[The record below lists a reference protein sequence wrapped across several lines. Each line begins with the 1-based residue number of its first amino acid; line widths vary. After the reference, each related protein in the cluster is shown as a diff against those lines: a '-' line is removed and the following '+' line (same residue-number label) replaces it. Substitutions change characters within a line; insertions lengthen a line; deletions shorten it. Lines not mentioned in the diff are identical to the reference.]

1 MLFFDIGAN
10 VGRWTVSN
18 VNIHDNV
25 IAVEPSPVAFSK
37 LLENIDA
44 LPRSLS
50 TNVICLNYAVHH
62 SDESFINLYD
72 CKKHRYSTTNKMWL
86 LDKNSRYYGKEH
98 KIVQCRPIKLD
109 QMIKLYGE
117 PDLIKIDVEGGEY
130 ECIKTLSRMVS
141 LICFEWALEFLDIT
155 LKCIDHLYNIGFRE
169 MFIQFEDIYNFRP
182 HSSEYIKIKSIDLP
196 NAITHFAKYE
206 HSKRLDWGMIWC
218 K

>member
-10 VGRWTVSN
+10 IGKWTVSN
-18 VNIHDNV
+18 VNVHDV
-25 IAVEPSPVAFSK
+25 VVAVEPSPTAFSK
-37 LLENIDA
+37 LLENVDA

-50 TNVICLNYAVHH
+50 QNVLCINYAIHN
-62 SDESFINLYD
+62 SDEQFINLYN
-72 CKKHRYSTTNKMWL
+72 CKKHKYSTTNKMWL
-86 LDKNSRYYGKEH
+86 LDKKSRYYGKEH
-98 KIVQCRPIKLD
+98 YVVPCRPFKLD

-130 ECIKTLSRMVS
+130 ECLKTLTNYVP

-155 LKCIDHLYNIGFRE
+155 KNCLDHLYSIGFRE
-169 MFIQFEDIYNFRP
+169 FFVQFEDIYNFRP
-182 HSSEYIKIKSIDLP
+182 HPNEFVKIENTSLHD
-196 NAITHFAKYE
+196 AITRFAKYE